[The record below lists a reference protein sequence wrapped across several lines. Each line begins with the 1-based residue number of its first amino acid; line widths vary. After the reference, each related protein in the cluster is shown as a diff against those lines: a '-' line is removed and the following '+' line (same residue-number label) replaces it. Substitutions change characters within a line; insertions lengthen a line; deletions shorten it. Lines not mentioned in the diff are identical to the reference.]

1 MAQLANKFPSDG
13 AESAGTSALVGG
25 SLVSTPRPRGP
36 AVTKRRGLF
45 FFCPI
50 PSLFISRG
58 VLDGRRGTESQIFLV
73 SSTSKPAE
81 LVIAPLCFLKTAEE
95 PTGRRARGSRARAQG
110 RRDPVRFVRAFHRHF
125 SSMDGRV
132 DGRRRRRR
140 GALMYS
146 RRLPPRMSVFC
157 LAAVTEKR
165 HISTRSV
172 SPHTH
177 FVSRALGVGAAMC
190 SPGPGIFPALSL
202 SAGKC

>member
-1 MAQLANKFPSDG
+1 MAQLANKFPGEG
-13 AESAGTSALVGG
+13 AESVGTSALVGG
-25 SLVSTPRPRGP
+25 SLVSTPRPRSP
-36 AVTKRRGLF
+36 AVSKRRGLF

-73 SSTSKPAE
+73 SNTSKPAK

-132 DGRRRRRR
+132 DGRAGRAAAA
-140 GALMYS
+140 GGS
-146 RRLPPRMSVFC
+146 NV
-157 LAAVTEKR
+157 LAP
-165 HISTRSV
+165 SS
-172 SPHTH
+172 SPHECFLFGCCH
-177 FVSRALGVGAAMC
+177 
-190 SPGPGIFPALSL
+190 
-202 SAGKC
+202 